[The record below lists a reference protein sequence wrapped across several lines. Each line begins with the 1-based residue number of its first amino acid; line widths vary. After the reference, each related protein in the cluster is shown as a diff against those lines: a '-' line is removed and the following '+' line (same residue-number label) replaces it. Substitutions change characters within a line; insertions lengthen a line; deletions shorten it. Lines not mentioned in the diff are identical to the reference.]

1 MTRIE
6 GAGAA
11 RDPQQFRAQQ
21 KKSAPADQQ
30 AQTRKHSAD
39 SIKLSDAAMKIARE
53 TGRNI
58 RSREALIEAARA
70 RLASGALESPEAFRK
85 AAENL
90 LNSGELTSAADEE

>member
-11 RDPQQFRAQQ
+11 RDPQQFQTPPKKAAQ
-21 KKSAPADQQ
+21 SDPQ
-30 AQTRKHSAD
+30 AQPGKHSAD
-39 SIKLSDAAMKIARE
+39 SIKLSDAAIKIAKK
-53 TGRNI
+53 TGRSI

-70 RLASGALESPEAFRK
+70 RLAAGALESPEAFRK

-90 LNSGELTSAADEE
+90 LSSGDLTSAADEE